1 MFNMIKSKV
10 FFDRESSHE
19 RGVNFTFFSFS
30 QRYNY
35 WRNFNSSRFAVNV
48 LCALIPGTCIT
59 NTEWAGI
66 IKQWYYWSAFHMD
79 SNLRLNRKIKLC
91 VIYVYKQNI
100 EIVLR
105 VISCFIQTPQKLTVY
120 WYKTEKEKK
129 MTKK

>member
-1 MFNMIKSKV
+1 
-10 FFDRESSHE
+10 
-19 RGVNFTFFSFS
+19 
-30 QRYNY
+30 
-35 WRNFNSSRFAVNV
+35 
-48 LCALIPGTCIT
+48 
-59 NTEWAGI
+59 
-66 IKQWYYWSAFHMD
+66 MD

-129 MTKK
+129 ITKK